1 MSRVSI
7 NRRLEA
13 LREAAERIDP
23 RALAVHR
30 LSPALR
36 LRYEN
41 WRAECQRLHS
51 EAEREGGPGASY
63 AAMIE
68 GTLTMPA
75 PPRAVADALGL
86 KPGPVVPA
94 GASEREVAEIY
105 RRMCDD

>member
-1 MSRVSI
+1 MSRMSL
-7 NRRLEA
+7 NRRLDA
-13 LREAAERIDP
+13 LRSAAERIDP

-36 LRYEN
+36 LRYDL
-41 WRAECQRLHS
+41 WRAECQRIHGKI
-51 EAEREGGPGASY
+51 EREGGPGASY

-105 RRMCDD
+105 RAMIDD